1 MPIDEGLRAIVCTSF
16 DNIMMSFIAILGVM
30 FKIGN
35 ANATKHRASALFLFF
50 FNYYYLQLTY
60 ISTYTNTL
68 LNRYTTNRK
77 REKW

>member
-50 FNYYYLQLTY
+50 LIIIIYN
-60 ISTYTNTL
+60 
-68 LNRYTTNRK
+68 
-77 REKW
+77 